1 LNAIK
6 LLSDLTLIRPL
17 FTLFLVLT
25 KKLIKSKKAAA
36 LVIGVLLVAIFAG
49 GIVLSQYPNKVRD
62 AFNSLRGLYATVVP
76 PVVGVLGTIAGVIAR
91 IRQYTAFTP
100 EKTFGKSR
108 KPTGNMGAGLE
119 EQVGKMGEV
128 RMYMDFIRQFLAET
142 PIWIDGRWY
151 RVKVVLSIEDLDRC
165 KAYTIANVSLLLLIY
180 TSPFGSYLAWCS
192 DCVF

>member
-1 LNAIK
+1 MTAIK

-25 KKLIKSKKAAA
+25 KKLVKSKKAAA
-36 LVIGVLLVAIFAG
+36 VVIGVLIVAIFAG
-49 GIVLSQYPNKVRD
+49 GIVLSQYPHEVRD
-62 AFNSLRGLYATVVP
+62 AFSSLRGLYAALVT
-76 PVVGVLGTIAGVIAR
+76 PVVGVLGTVAAVIVR

-128 RMYMDFIRQFLAET
+128 RMNMDFIRKFLAET
-142 PIWIDGRWY
+142 PIWIGGRWY

-165 KAYTIANVSLLLLIY
+165 KAHTIANVSLSLLIY
-180 TSPFGSYLAWCS
+180 TSPFGSYSAWCS
-192 DCVF
+192 DSVF